1 MSHPQTRRVT
11 RTTRTATSKDS
22 ENANARPSRISTRA
36 KPGSLATATATT
48 TGGTSRATAGT
59 AASRAKMASV
69 GDSKLDAPVGKRKR
83 EALGEVTLVTN
94 NKSTAAGDKPK
105 EKVDL
110 KKEKFDGVVLKS
122 KTVAARQP
130 LRTVAGTRQSTKTTT
145 ATIRGTVLE
154 EVKEET
160 KAIKLP
166 DEDAMVVD
174 LPPPAHQL
182 PSITV
187 RRSLVGRESVVALRR
202 SDVLRRVSGRST
214 MAAKQQVAE
223 DTEADRVFKKRRTS
237 SDAPEEDP
245 EEEAAASITAE
256 IEAYADDAEADP
268 EHSAWEDLDA
278 DDIDDPLM
286 VSEYVVDI
294 FKYLKEV
301 EVSIS

>member
-1 MSHPQTRRVT
+1 
-11 RTTRTATSKDS
+11 
-22 ENANARPSRISTRA
+22 
-36 KPGSLATATATT
+36 
-48 TGGTSRATAGT
+48 
-59 AASRAKMASV
+59 MASV

-94 NKSTAAGDKPK
+94 NKSTAAGGNPK

-122 KTVAARQP
+122 KTITARQP
-130 LRTVAGTRQSTKTTT
+130 LRTVAGTRQSTKIPT
-145 ATIRGTVLE
+145 AIVSATVLE

-160 KAIKLP
+160 KIIKLP

-174 LPPPAHQL
+174 PPPPRHQL

-187 RRSLVGRESVVALRR
+187 RRSLVGRESAVALRR
-202 SDVLRRVSGRST
+202 PDAHRRVSARPT
-214 MAAKQQVAE
+214 TAARQQVAE
-223 DTEADRVFKKRRTS
+223 DAEADRVFKKRRTS
-237 SDAPEEDP
+237 SVAPEEDP
-245 EEEAAASITAE
+245 EAQSRAEEEAAASISAE
-256 IEAYADDAEADP
+256 IEAYADEAEADP
-268 EHSAWEDLDA
+268 ERSAWEDLDA

-301 EVSIS
+301 EVSISQPHT